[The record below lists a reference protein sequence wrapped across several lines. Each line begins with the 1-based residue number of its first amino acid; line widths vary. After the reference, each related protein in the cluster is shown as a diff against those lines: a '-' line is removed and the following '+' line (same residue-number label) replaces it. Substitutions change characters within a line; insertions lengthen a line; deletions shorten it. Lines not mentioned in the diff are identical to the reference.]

1 MKNQI
6 TNQPAVLAN
15 SVINFFMTGLT
26 IKFSSIVGS
35 WPVTKLTGRQLFFL
49 TIHVIRTLE
58 EIVFQVGRLVA
69 DNTKINECLFKL
81 LRKPEDMKPF
91 LVTHPH
97 DANMQENCFY
107 LTITHM

>member
-1 MKNQI
+1 
-6 TNQPAVLAN
+6 
-15 SVINFFMTGLT
+15 MTGLT

-35 WPVTKLTGRQLFFL
+35 WPVAKLTGRQLFFL

-69 DNTKINECLFKL
+69 DNAKINEFLFKL
-81 LRKPEDMKPF
+81 IRKPEDMEPF
-91 LVTHPH
+91 LVTHPR
-97 DANMQENCFY
+97 DANMQENFFY